1 VEAASAERTHDGR
14 NARAERSRAAVVE
27 ALLELLDAGD
37 VRPTAERIAAR
48 AGVSERTVFQH
59 FRDREAL
66 FEAAARRQYERVV
79 PTLRPVSRELPLERR
94 IAEFAAQRARLYETV
109 SGVRRGAVLME
120 HESAAVAGRL
130 QAVRRAKAEEVER
143 VFAAELRDRP
153 AAVRQAFAAACAWT
167 SWQGL
172 RFHQGLSASEAEE
185 AMKAALTGL
194 LR

>member
-1 VEAASAERTHDGR
+1 MPRPAPADSRRPLPKGLVSLLAGLRSAAPPGRRTAPVYKVAVGLQKAAILGGVEAASPERTHDGR

-94 IAEFAAQRARLYETV
+94 IA
-109 SGVRRGAVLME
+109 
-120 HESAAVAGRL
+120 
-130 QAVRRAKAEEVER
+130 
-143 VFAAELRDRP
+143 
-153 AAVRQAFAAACAWT
+153 
-167 SWQGL
+167 
-172 RFHQGLSASEAEE
+172 
-185 AMKAALTGL
+185 
-194 LR
+194 